1 MKLTDYLLMVDRLNR
16 HAHFNGIMQV
26 ISPTRSLYAYAGG
39 LADIE
44 RKVPFTAGTVTG
56 IGSLSKQFLA
66 VAVMQQVAAG
76 RVHLTDRLSDYVP
89 EYPAGSQATLADLLT
104 MSSGIPDYPTLLQ
117 KQHPTDAALETNPQS
132 VRRLG
137 AALSLPELIT
147 LLANQ
152 PLKFTPGSQS
162 AYSNTNYVLL
172 GSVLARVLKK
182 PLGQVLADNLWTP
195 LGLSATRL
203 GTQHAQAI
211 SYLPWHDELVFVG
224 RGQHTAADSGIVTSA
239 TDYAQWLRAVLTRS
253 DRLLP
258 AAAWDQ
264 IFTIRH
270 NFYGMGWFRHGPWYW
285 HSGLIFGYQADAFL
299 SFDRQ
304 LAVFWF
310 TNVRF
315 LTASAKDWNRKQWEW
330 LDGLTS

>member
-1 MKLTDYLLMVDRLNR
+1 M
-16 HAHFNGIMQV
+16 MQV
-26 ISPTRSLYAYAGG
+26 VTPTRTVYAYAGG

-44 RKVPFTAGTVTG
+44 RKVPFTADTVTG

-76 RVHLTDRLSDYVP
+76 RLRLTDRLGAYVP
-89 EYPAGSQATLADLLT
+89 EYSAGSQVTLADLLT

-137 AALSLPELIT
+137 AALSLPELLS
-147 LLANQ
+147 LLGDQ
-152 PLKFTPGSQS
+152 PLQFVPGSHS
-162 AYSNTNYVLL
+162 SYSNTNYVLL
-172 GSVLARVLKK
+172 GIILARVLNK
-182 PLGQVLADNLWTP
+182 PLGQILEDNLWTP
-195 LGLSATRL
+195 LDLSATQL
-203 GTQHAQAI
+203 GTRHAQALR
-211 SYLPWHDELVFVG
+211 YLPWHDELVFVG
-224 RGQHTAADSGIVTSA
+224 RGQHTVADSGIVTSA
-239 TDYAQWLRAVLTRS
+239 TDYANWLQAILTSS

-258 AAAWDQ
+258 APAWDQ
-264 IFTIRH
+264 IFTIH
-270 NFYGMGWFRHGPWYW
+270 HDFYGMGWFQHGPWYW
-285 HSGLIFGYQADAFL
+285 HSSLILGYQADVFL

-315 LTASAKDWNRKQWEW
+315 LTASAKDWNRQQREW
-330 LDGLTS
+330 LDGLTR